1 MICIKR
7 QKDGHQKVQQKKGND
22 FTILNLD
29 TLSKFNRILKGILYM
44 LYEIGAQKLSIIC
57 IVFLIHKNKIEK
69 TLLQTFE

>member
-22 FTILNLD
+22 FTIFNLD
-29 TLSKFNRILKGILYM
+29 TLSKFL
-44 LYEIGAQKLSIIC
+44 LYEIGAQKVSLIC